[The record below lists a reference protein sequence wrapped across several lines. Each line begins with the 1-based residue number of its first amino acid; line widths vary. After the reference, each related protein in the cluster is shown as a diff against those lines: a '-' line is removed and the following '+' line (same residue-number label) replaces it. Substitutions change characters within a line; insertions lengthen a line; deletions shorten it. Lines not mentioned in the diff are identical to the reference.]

1 MISTYELPNDRN
13 EIDLYMLKDLNG
25 ILNLMDYDI
34 GKIMMFND
42 DKSCVMAQFTH
53 TKTGAGF
60 VEYENQIIS
69 TGDDAANNLIELL
82 LEEKQ
87 IITLDTCAGNYYK
100 GKEYTPLLNGIK
112 KEILIPLYNHLHDK
126 LDIIGCL
133 YLGTYNA
140 DLNICI
146 DLIMNEEF
154 LSKLQGI
161 NGRFSLH
168 YNQYKD
174 KRSFLN
180 SIHVLDN
187 IVKIHEPF
195 MINHQYN
202 VANWSLILAKSFD
215 LSAEEIEGLYVA
227 ALLHD
232 VGKLYIPEY
241 ILNKK
246 TKLSEDE
253 YDTIKNHVIYS
264 QQIAKDLL
272 TIGEYDSKYISQ
284 VVKCHHERY
293 DGTGYPEGL
302 AGTSIPL
309 ESRIIGVADAVD
321 AMLSQRSYKEP
332 KPIEEVITDISQN
345 RGKQFEPVMAD
356 IMIDNL
362 LNVSLLLNEAL
373 DEPIIL
379 GTLNIETK
387 TGISSWQGNMILGEN
402 GYIFEPFQADGV
414 RMINVNEI
422 IRMFFYVEKGKK
434 IYEYETRLHY
444 ISGNR
449 IYISEL
455 VINPSC
461 HYIDMVWDL
470 EGILYFDLQDPI
482 SINIVRISADSLM
495 FTLSEEYF
503 NDIVMRRSCRIDI
516 CFEDGVILPV
526 TGIVTRKFEMGYKS
540 CCDYKFAWLPPNVR
554 TVLLS
559 KVFKKQADL
568 ETLKTQTLC

>member
-1 MISTYELPNDRN
+1 M
-13 EIDLYMLKDLNG
+13 
-25 ILNLMDYDI
+25 
-34 GKIMMFND
+34 
-42 DKSCVMAQFTH
+42 
-53 TKTGAGF
+53 
-60 VEYENQIIS
+60 
-69 TGDDAANNLIELL
+69 
-82 LEEKQ
+82 
-87 IITLDTCAGNYYK
+87 
-100 GKEYTPLLNGIK
+100 
-112 KEILIPLYNHLHDK
+112 
-126 LDIIGCL
+126 
-133 YLGTYNA
+133 
-140 DLNICI
+140 
-146 DLIMNEEF
+146 
-154 LSKLQGI
+154 
-161 NGRFSLH
+161 
-168 YNQYKD
+168 
-174 KRSFLN
+174 
-180 SIHVLDN
+180 
-187 IVKIHEPF
+187 
-195 MINHQYN
+195 
-202 VANWSLILAKSFD
+202 
-215 LSAEEIEGLYVA
+215 
-227 ALLHD
+227 
-232 VGKLYIPEY
+232 
-241 ILNKK
+241 
-246 TKLSEDE
+246 
-253 YDTIKNHVIYS
+253 
-264 QQIAKDLL
+264 
-272 TIGEYDSKYISQ
+272 
-284 VVKCHHERY
+284 
-293 DGTGYPEGL
+293 
-302 AGTSIPL
+302 
-309 ESRIIGVADAVD
+309 
-321 AMLSQRSYKEP
+321 
-332 KPIEEVITDISQN
+332 ITDISQN

-516 CFEDGVILPV
+516 CFKDGVILPV

>member
-1 MISTYELPNDRN
+1 MINTYELPNDRN

-25 ILNLMDYDI
+25 ILNLTDYDI

-53 TKTGAGF
+53 TKKGAGF
-60 VEYENQIIS
+60 VEYENEIIS
-69 TGDDAANNLIELL
+69 AGDDTANNLIELL

-87 IITLDTCAGNYYK
+87 IITLDTCAANYYK
-100 GKEYTPLLNGIK
+100 DKEYAPLLNGIK
-112 KEILIPLYNHLHDK
+112 KEILIPLYNNLHDK

-146 DLIMNEEF
+146 DSVMNKKF
-154 LSKLQGI
+154 LTRLQGI

-187 IVKIHEPF
+187 IVKIHEPY

-202 VANWSLILAKSFD
+202 VANWSLIIAQNFD
-215 LSAEEIEGLYVA
+215 LTAEEIDRLYVA
-227 ALLHD
+227 AILHD

-246 TKLSEDE
+246 TRLSEDE
-253 YDTIKNHVIYS
+253 YDMIKNHVIYS
-264 QQIAKDLL
+264 QQIAENLL

-284 VVKCHHERY
+284 VVKSHHERY
-293 DGTGYPEGL
+293 DGTGYPERL
-302 AGTSIPL
+302 AGASIPL

-356 IMIDNL
+356 IMIDKL

-379 GTLNIETK
+379 GTLNIVTE

-402 GYIFEPFQADGV
+402 GYIFEPFQAEGV

-422 IRMFFYVEKGKK
+422 ERMFFYVEKGKK

-444 ISGNR
+444 ITGNR

-455 VINPSC
+455 IINPSY

-470 EGILYFDLQDPI
+470 EGILYFNLHDSI

-495 FTLSEEYF
+495 FTLPEEYF
-503 NDIVMRRSCRIDI
+503 NDIVMSRSCKIDI
-516 CFEDGVILPV
+516 CFEDGVILSV
-526 TGIVTRKFEMGYKS
+526 TGIVSRKFEIGYKS

-554 TVLLS
+554 TALLS
-559 KVFKKQADL
+559 KIFKKQADL
-568 ETLKTQTLC
+568 ETLKTRTLC